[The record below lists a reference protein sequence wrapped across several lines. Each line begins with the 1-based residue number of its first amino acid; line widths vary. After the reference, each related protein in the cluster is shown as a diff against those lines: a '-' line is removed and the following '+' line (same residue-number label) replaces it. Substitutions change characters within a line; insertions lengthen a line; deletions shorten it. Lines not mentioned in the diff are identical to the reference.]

1 VFFGLALGKA
11 VVSGSVETSRYLVQ
25 SSPTAIDYFKSTILQ
40 VVQTSITS
48 QDGINIFASNFF
60 RRTILQF
67 SYPHLV

>member
-1 VFFGLALGKA
+1 
-11 VVSGSVETSRYLVQ
+11 VQ

-60 RRTILQF
+60 KRTILQI